1 MTIRPLIAPPDIHQH
16 VGFMLA
22 EDEALKSYLT
32 GIQVPGQ
39 RPEDPPI
46 DVGVWFRW
54 PTGERQIK
62 YPFIT
67 IDSITA
73 EPAYELFHSNHWEP
87 IVDTDGSTLYR
98 PSFAPELPEP
108 SMGWGAG
115 DYQVLNFLPF
125 RLVYQVN
132 VYSRYNLHD
141 RYLRSIFATDVFPQ
155 RPWWIGVDAD
165 NTWRRTEQIG
175 YAATD
180 SSETNE
186 SGTKRIFRK
195 VYSIQMLAEVPQQ
208 RLADAEFYRVFKV
221 FISAYDRERLEHFFD
236 IAHEG
241 KDVPTPAVLP

>member
-1 MTIRPLIAPPDIHQH
+1 MTIRPLIAEPDIHEH

-22 EDEALKSYLT
+22 EDEALKKYLT
-32 GIQVPGQ
+32 GITVPGQ
-39 RPEDPPI
+39 DPGSPRVP
-46 DVGVWFRW
+46 VGVWFRW
-54 PTGERQIK
+54 PQGERQIK

-73 EPAYELFHSNHWEP
+73 EPAYELFHSNHLQ
-87 IVDTDGSTLYR
+87 STEGLYR
-98 PSFAPELPEP
+98 PSFSPHVPEP
-108 SMGWGAG
+108 SAGWGVMG
-115 DYQVLNFLPF
+115 YSVLNYLPF

-132 VYSRYNLHD
+132 VYSRFNLHD

-155 RPWWIGVDAD
+155 RPFWIGVDAD

-180 SSETNE
+180 SAETTE
-186 SGTKRIFRK
+186 SGTKRVLRK
-195 VYSIQMLAEVPQQ
+195 VYTVSMLAEVPQQ
-208 RLADAEFYRVFKV
+208 RLADAEFYKVFRV

-241 KDVPTPAVLP
+241 VEVPTPTS

>member
-1 MTIRPLIAPPDIHQH
+1 MTIRPLIAEPDIYEH

-32 GIQVPGQ
+32 GIEVPGMK
-39 RPEDPPI
+39 PTDPKVK
-46 DVGVWFRW
+46 VGVWFRW
-54 PTGERQIK
+54 PEGERQIK

-73 EPAYELFHSNHWEP
+73 EPAYELFHSNHQEP
-87 IVDTDGSTLYR
+87 LVDRDGSNMYR
-98 PSFAPELPEP
+98 PSFSPTLPPP
-108 SMGWGAG
+108 SGGWGVMG
-115 DYQVLNFLPF
+115 YSILNFLPF

-132 VYSRYNLHD
+132 VYSRFNLHD

-155 RPWWIGVDAD
+155 RPFWIGVDAD
-165 NTWRRTEQIG
+165 QTWRRTEQIG

-180 SSETNE
+180 TSETNE

-195 VYSIQMLAEVPQQ
+195 VYTVSMLAEVPQT
-208 RLADAEFYRVFKV
+208 RLTESEFYRVFRV
-221 FISAYDRERLEHFFD
+221 FLSIKDRETMDELYAT

-241 KDVPTPAVLP
+241 VEVATPAP